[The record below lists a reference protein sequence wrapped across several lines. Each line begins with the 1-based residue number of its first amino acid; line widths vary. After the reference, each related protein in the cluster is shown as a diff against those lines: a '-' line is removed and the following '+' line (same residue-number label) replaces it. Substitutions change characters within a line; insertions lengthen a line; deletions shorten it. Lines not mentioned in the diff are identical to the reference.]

1 MENKNQVMKPFG
13 LIRKETQDTI
23 VKTINECGLPLSVS
37 MYILKDIMEQISVAV
52 AQQES
57 AEIAEYEARL
67 AELDKQE

>member
-1 MENKNQVMKPFG
+1 MGDKNQITKPFG
-13 LIRKETQDTI
+13 LIRKETQDAI

-57 AEIAEYEARL
+57 TEIAEYEAKL
-67 AELDKQE
+67 AEFNKQE

>member
-1 MENKNQVMKPFG
+1 MGNKNQITKPFG
-13 LIRKETQDTI
+13 LIRKETQSTI
-23 VKTINECGLPLSVS
+23 VNTINESGLPLSVS

-57 AEIAEYEARL
+57 AEIAEYEAKL

>member
-1 MENKNQVMKPFG
+1 MDNKNNTSKPFSV
-13 LIRKETQDTI
+13 LRRELQETI
-23 VKTINECGLPLSVS
+23 VNAINSSNMPLSVS
-37 MYILKDIMEQISVAV
+37 MYILKDIMEQVSVAV